1 MVQASISE
9 FKVQV
14 FWEGHKFK
22 KKSRFFF
29 EITKYRQD
37 KLEYFFKLLRPSWNI
52 WTLLKWGKREIG
64 AIICPIVELFKVEN
78 KISQE
83 KLNGHSQTSTFKS
96 QNQWWRHLFSL
107 LTPLHGSVVTC
118 CVKQPQID
126 QSTTMYV
133 NRYGRLK
140 FFFVFQ
146 QTNCHKVKSLAD
158 SLLES

>member
-1 MVQASISE
+1 MW
-9 FKVQV
+9 FRQV
-14 FWEGHKFK
+14 FQNLKFRYFEKATNFK
-22 KKSRFFF
+22 KNISLFFF

-83 KLNGHSQTSTFKS
+83 KLNGHSQASTFKS
-96 QNQWWRHLFSL
+96 QKQWWRHLFSL

-118 CVKQPQID
+118 CVKQPPID
-126 QSTTMYV
+126 QSKWPVYHAV
-133 NRYGRLK
+133 CK
-140 FFFVFQ
+140 
-146 QTNCHKVKSLAD
+146 
-158 SLLES
+158 